1 MNVIPLGDHCETVG
15 FGTAWRLA
23 VENVS
28 PGDSCYISG
37 QLELVRL
44 TAIWELVVLGGTC
57 PPPGDFAVATLGCW
71 FCRRDLQGFWCCF
84 KGGIAGVP

>member
-44 TAIWELVVLGGTC
+44 TVRVISLGGVYSV
-57 PPPGDFAVATLGCW
+57 GDL
-71 FCRRDLQGFWCCF
+71 
-84 KGGIAGVP
+84 